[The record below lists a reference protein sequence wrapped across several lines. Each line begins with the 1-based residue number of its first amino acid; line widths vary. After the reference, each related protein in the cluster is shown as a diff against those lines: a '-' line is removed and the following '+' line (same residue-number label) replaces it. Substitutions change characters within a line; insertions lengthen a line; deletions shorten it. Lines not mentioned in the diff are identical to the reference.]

1 MRKPLLLLAA
11 FSVFATLS
19 FAQTKGPHGETIDAH
34 GIITA
39 APADAAVKEFTR
51 TGMAIYFNEEDGMAY
66 KVEQSGT
73 IKVAFCADGSVFF
86 QDIVSRANFG
96 TWVVGTLSGND
107 ITVKT
112 RQPVYYDP
120 VYNATVSI
128 IRYHVEMGI
137 EDLPDD
143 IHFTYRTEDS
153 GREVLA
159 LQECPEFS
167 NTVGTVWDDDDQI
180 QELGD
185 YATELVYDDNYI
197 PSEYDTEVIIPDGVK
212 MQAYNCYA
220 YTYLHDKYINYEI
233 QLGYSGND
241 LYISGLYT
249 AEPTYTVKG
258 RREGNI
264 VTFPQYQ
271 YLGLDGRAVPIYAVA
286 VGYGIDEDGV
296 EVFVD
301 SKDGWSLSYNP
312 ATGIYNGELSV
323 VRFARNPYYAYGN
336 SYDSIDEIVISPMPE
351 SEGIGVLAPATTSQQ
366 ESLYNLQGR
375 HINGNA
381 KGLYIQG
388 GAKHLTR

>member
-1 MRKPLLLLAA
+1 MKKTLLLLAA
-11 FSVFATLS
+11 FAAATFS
-19 FAQTKGPHGETIDAH
+19 FAQTKGTHGETIDAH

-39 APADAAVKEFTR
+39 APADATVKEFTR
-51 TGMAIYFNEEDGMAY
+51 TGMSVFYNDEDGLAY
-66 KVEQSGT
+66 KVDQSGT

-86 QDIVSRANFG
+86 QDIVSRAAFG

-107 ITVKT
+107 ITIKT
-112 RQPVYYDP
+112 HQPVYYDP

-128 IRYHVEMGI
+128 IRYSVEMGI
-137 EDLPDD
+137 ENLPDD

-159 LQECPEFS
+159 LQDCPDYN

-185 YATELVYDDNYI
+185 FATELVYDENYV
-197 PSEYDTEVIIPDGVK
+197 PSEFDTEVIIPDGVK
-212 MQAYNCYA
+212 METYNCYA
-220 YTYLHDKYINYEI
+220 YTYLNDRYINYEI

-249 AEPTYTVKG
+249 AEPTFTVKG
-258 RREGNI
+258 HREGNI

-271 YLGLDGRAVPIYAVA
+271 YLGIDGRAVAIYAVA
-286 VGYGIDEDGV
+286 VAYGVDEDGV

-301 SKDGWSLSYNP
+301 SKDGWSLSYDP
-312 ATGIYNGELSV
+312 ATGDYNGELSV

-351 SEGIGVLAPATTSQQ
+351 GIGVLAPATHD
-366 ESLYNLQGR
+366 SLPMTRYDLQGR
-375 HINGNA
+375 RLNNSA
-381 KGLYIQG
+381 KGIYLQG
-388 GAKHLTR
+388 SAKHLAR